1 MLSGDYGWSD
11 MGTWGA
17 LKDIAEG
24 DENGNVILKCKSLT
38 YDSNDNVVVLPEGK
52 LAVIQGLE
60 GYIIV
65 ESDNALLICK
75 ASDEQRIRQFVNDVS
90 MLDDNE
96 NYI

>member
-1 MLSGDYGWSD
+1 
-11 MGTWGA
+11 
-17 LKDIAEG
+17 
-24 DENGNVILKCKSLT
+24 
-38 YDSNDNVVVLPEGK
+38 VLPEGK

-90 MLDDNE
+90 MLEDNE
-96 NYI
+96 NFI